1 MTNIICDTTSCISKE
16 IAERYKIPAI
26 VAHAGPGVLEVVFFV
41 RE

>member
-1 MTNIICDTTSCISKE
+1 MINIICDTTSCISKE

-26 VAHAGPGVLEVVFFV
+26 VTHAGPGVPGVGFFV